1 MAVNFKEIIYSIKTK
16 LIKPSLYNSF
26 LENERELLN
35 GNINDLNFKKR
46 QALVNHA
53 VKNSTFYGNKYA
65 EVLDDVDFISPEVF
79 LKLPPLTRDELAKN
93 FKTIKVNG
101 VQKWHTRKVTSS
113 GSTGLAVSVLHDLR
127 FPTTSLQW
135 RILNWWGIKPYENQA
150 FIYRYKR
157 SLLKRIGNTIL
168 WWPTKRIFLPGAEMN
183 LVQVKKFVFKI
194 NKLKPALL
202 QGYVDV
208 VYEFALF
215 LLDYN
220 LKIHPPKMV
229 WVTSAPLLENQRKI
243 MEKAFGATVCD
254 QYGNTEVLLI
264 AAECPNQTG
273 LHILQDA
280 VHIEYVDDHNVPVPP
295 NVTGKILIT
304 DLNNYAFPLIRYE
317 VGDRGQYT
325 LEQCN
330 CDIPL
335 PIMFSVKGRQSVS
348 LELPSGLRIK
358 SEHLHLLF
366 EKQIKTIR
374 EIQLLQKKD
383 YAVELHYVPQL
394 NVTTTHEVNSLVSS
408 LIQKTRNEITITP
421 IKVTTVRVFKN
432 KKPLIIS
439 ELTR

>member
-1 MAVNFKEIIYSIKTK
+1 MEINFKEIIYFIKTK
-16 LIKPSLYNSF
+16 ILKPSLYNSY
-26 LENERELLN
+26 LKNEKELLN
-35 GNINDLNFKKR
+35 GSINELNFKKR
-46 QALVNHA
+46 QALVKHA
-53 VKNSTFYGNKYA
+53 FENSEFYGNKYA
-65 EVLDDVDFISPEVF
+65 KALDNVDQLTPVDF
-79 LKLPPLTRDELAKN
+79 LNLPPLTREELKNNFNSIKAK
-93 FKTIKVNG
+93 G
-101 VQKWHTRKVTSS
+101 VKFWHVSKMSSS
-113 GSTGLAVSVLHDLR
+113 GSTGQAVSVLHDLR
-127 FPTTSLQW
+127 FPISSLQW

-157 SLLKRIGNTIL
+157 SLFKKVVNTVL

-183 LVQVKKFVFKI
+183 LSQVKKFVIEI
-194 NKLKPALL
+194 NKLKPTLL

-215 LLDYN
+215 LLDHN

-243 MEKAFGATVCD
+243 MEKAFNAPVCD

-273 LHILQDA
+273 LHILHDA
-280 VHIEYVDDHNVPVPP
+280 VHIEYVDDNNVPVPP
-295 NVTGKILIT
+295 NVTGKLLIT

-317 VGDRGQYT
+317 IGDRGQYT

-330 CDIPL
+330 CNIPL
-335 PIMFSVKGRQSVS
+335 PIMFSVKGRQSVT

-374 EIQLLQKKD
+374 EIQLVQKKD
-383 YAVELHYVPQL
+383 YSVELHYVPQL
-394 NVTTTHEVNSLVSS
+394 NLTTIHEVNQIVSS
-408 LIQKTRNEITITP
+408 LVQKTRNEIMITP
-421 IKVTTVRVFKN
+421 IKMSVVKILKN

-439 ELTR
+439 ELER